1 MFKLSEFINCKME
14 LEKSGLKI
22 SLFVLSNNCSMESIF
37 KIIPSLLELDSISL
51 FPISSWNKYFLFL
64 IKIIFV
70 RTPIRLDSFN
80 SLLNA
85 IIFWAFVKS
94 VSVNIG

>member
-1 MFKLSEFINCKME
+1 MFKLFEFINFKIE
-14 LEKSGLKI
+14 LENSGLKN
-22 SLFVLSNNCSMESIF
+22 SPFVLSNNCSMESIF

-70 RTPIRLDSFN
+70 KTPLDLI
-80 SLLNA
+80 LL
-85 IIFWAFVKS
+85 IPY
-94 VSVNIG
+94 